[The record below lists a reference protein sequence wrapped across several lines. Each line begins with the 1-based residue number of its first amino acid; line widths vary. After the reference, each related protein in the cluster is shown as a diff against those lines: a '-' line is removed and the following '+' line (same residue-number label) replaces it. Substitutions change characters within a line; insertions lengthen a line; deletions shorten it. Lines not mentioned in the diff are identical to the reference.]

1 MEDYT
6 TDEIKNLILFNK
18 RKAAKEKS
26 EIIYK
31 ESSKKRLMDNI
42 SKKFKTTMIG
52 AIARYEAAFG
62 DLWGQDID
70 NPSKQQQELR
80 RVWEEVRTDI
90 LNNGNSQLRAA
101 LEEIAQY
108 TMSWDKY
115 KTNLIVRK
123 D

>member
-1 MEDYT
+1 MEHFND
-6 TDEIKNLILFNK
+6 DIKNLILFNK
-18 RKAAKEKS
+18 RKAAQEKS
-26 EIIYK
+26 EMIYK

-62 DLWGQDID
+62 ELWGQDTD
-70 NPSKQQQELR
+70 NPSEEQQELR